1 MSRRPSPLAAPRRPR
16 LVGLTAALGTLAL
29 LGAAVL
35 GWALLTIYGAGPS
48 GDGVRTVVLR
58 RGAGLSEIAS
68 TLDRAGVIR
77 SATLFST
84 YAQATGAA
92 SRLRAGEYAFPA
104 GGSMADV
111 MARLRRGEIV
121 RHFVTVPE
129 GVTSEMAVEILNRS
143 PVLTGV
149 APVPPEGALL
159 PETYQVSRGDD
170 RAAVLTRMMDAR
182 DRTLQRL
189 WANRAD
195 DLPYATREQA
205 VILASIVEK
214 ETGVA
219 SERPR
224 VAAVYVNRLRQGI
237 PLQADP
243 TVVYG
248 VSRGRPLG
256 RGLRR
261 SELDADTPYNTY
273 RNPGLTPTPIAN
285 PGAASLAAVI
295 NPPVTDELFFVADG
309 TGGHAFART
318 LAEHNAN
325 VARWRT
331 IEAQRAVGAA
341 APGSTQNVE

>member
-1 MSRRPSPLAAPRRPR
+1 M
-16 LVGLTAALGTLAL
+16 AALATLAL
-29 LGAAVL
+29 LGAVAV
-35 GWALLTIYGAGPS
+35 GWGLSTIYGAGPGGE
-48 GDGVRTVVLR
+48 GDRTVVLR

-68 TLDRAGVIR
+68 ALDRADVIE
-77 SATLFST
+77 SATLFT
-84 YAQATGAA
+84 AFAQATGAA
-92 SRLRAGEYAFPA
+92 SQLRAGEYAFPTGA
-104 GGSMADV
+104 SMAEV
-111 MARLRRGEIV
+111 MYRIRRGEIV

-149 APVPPEGALL
+149 APVPPEGAIL

-170 RAAVLTRMMDAR
+170 RAAVLERMMDAR
-182 DRTLQRL
+182 ERVLNRL
-189 WANRAD
+189 WANRAR
-195 DLPYATREQA
+195 DLPFSTREQA
-205 VILASIVEK
+205 VTLASIVEK

-261 SELDADTPYNTY
+261 SELDANTPYNTY
-273 RNPGLTPTPIAN
+273 RNQGLTPTPIAN

-295 NPPVTDELFFVADG
+295 NPPRTDELFFVADG

-325 VARWRT
+325 VARWRQ
-331 IEAQRAVGAA
+331 IERGSTGAA
-341 APGSTQNVE
+341 ETAATPSTTTPSSPITTPSTSSTQP